1 MSLKKSNPRTAPGA
15 ETLEIFAF
23 DCVSIGNPSIFEG
36 DKRAPLKLP
45 VFPEFEPG
53 FARVLEP
60 LRAIFATTRPPTPM
74 GAFVMNPK
82 PALL

>member
-1 MSLKKSNPRTAPGA
+1 MSSKKYSLRTAPGA
-15 ETLEIFAF
+15 DTLEIFVF
-23 DCVSIGNPSIFEG
+23 DCVSVNRRIVP
-36 DKRAPLKLP
+36 DAPLRAPLSIP
-45 VFPEFEPG
+45 MPSFEPG